1 MLRPVVRCAKPTKKA
16 GDRLPG
22 LSVVWLLAGLQG
34 LVHFF
39 NHPRQVIYRGAQA
52 VQVGVRGGGAL
63 VAQHVL
69 NVAQR
74 HLVRAY
80 EHGGEVVP
88 QRMKT
93 ELPDT
98 SFTAQPF
105 QHAAYGGLIPSVR
118 PMRSGIDENIRA
130 AL

>member
-1 MLRPVVRCAKPTKKA
+1 MAAFLSVGNASAGGTVCEADKKA

-39 NHPRQVIYRGAQA
+39 NHPRQVIYWGAQA

-93 ELPDT
+93 ELPDA

-105 QHAAYGGLIPSVR
+105 QHAAYGETI
-118 PMRSGIDENIRA
+118 
-130 AL
+130 

>member
-1 MLRPVVRCAKPTKKA
+1 MVRCAKPTKKA

-39 NHPRQVIYRGAQA
+39 NHHRQVIYRGAQA
-52 VQVGVRGGGAL
+52 VQVGVRSGGAL

-69 NVAQR
+69 NVTQR

-88 QRMKT
+88 
-93 ELPDT
+93 
-98 SFTAQPF
+98 
-105 QHAAYGGLIPSVR
+105 
-118 PMRSGIDENIRA
+118 
-130 AL
+130 

>member
-1 MLRPVVRCAKPTKKA
+1 M
-16 GDRLPG
+16 
-22 LSVVWLLAGLQG
+22 
-34 LVHFF
+34 
-39 NHPRQVIYRGAQA
+39 
-52 VQVGVRGGGAL
+52 QVGVRGGGAL

-93 ELPDT
+93 ELPDASST
-98 SFTAQPF
+98 TQPF
-105 QHAAYGGLIPSVR
+105 QHAAYGETI
-118 PMRSGIDENIRA
+118 
-130 AL
+130 